1 MIDLVFWSFVLPLGV
16 LIPLAMGAKSLAI
29 LAAISGRDERPGAS
43 PIVLDPI
50 RPDSPDDADVDLNPD
65 FLEITCG
72 LRPRSVEDDSS
83 YRDAVAVLD
92 RLFNLDR
99 IQTLAER
106 RYFQDLAEKV
116 YEYESIR
123 RVVASQPSAV
133 ESAGR
138 LLLGV
143 ALLACLGG
151 SALPESEERWG
162 VMKTFRPYGQIFIMK
177 ADVQAFTPCPGKFV
191 VTKGAI

>member
-16 LIPLAMGAKSLAI
+16 LVPLAVGAKSLAVI
-29 LAAISGRDERPGAS
+29 AALPGRDGQPGAS

-50 RPDSPDDADVDLNPD
+50 RPDSRDDADGVPNPD

-72 LRPRSVEDDSS
+72 LRLRPIEDDSS

-99 IQTLAER
+99 LQTSAER
-106 RYFQDLAEKV
+106 RYFQNLAEKV
-116 YEYESIR
+116 YQYECIR
-123 RVVASQPSAV
+123 LVVASRPSAV

-138 LLLGV
+138 LLFGVVLLISLG
-143 ALLACLGG
+143 A
-151 SALPESEERWG
+151 
-162 VMKTFRPYGQIFIMK
+162 
-177 ADVQAFTPCPGKFV
+177 
-191 VTKGAI
+191 

>member
-16 LIPLAMGAKSLAI
+16 LVPLAVGAKSLAI
-29 LAAISGRDERPGAS
+29 LAAIPRRDGRSGAS

-50 RPDSPDDADVDLNPD
+50 RTDSWADADGDLNPD

-72 LRPRSVEDDSS
+72 LRPRWVEDDSS

-99 IQTLAER
+99 MQTSAER
-106 RYFQDLAEKV
+106 RDFRDLAEKV

-123 RVVASQPSAV
+123 RVVASKASAV
-133 ESAGR
+133 EAAGR

-143 ALLACLGG
+143 VLLASLGG
-151 SALPESEERWG
+151 AVL
-162 VMKTFRPYGQIFIMK
+162 
-177 ADVQAFTPCPGKFV
+177 A
-191 VTKGAI
+191 